1 MTTFRSEFSQLMR
14 ESLSNNYKVEP
25 IPYISQALQ
34 DPKNKTRTSLKKLR
48 RELVSTLRLLARPTD
63 NAKVNYLSRKL
74 NLDGLTETYNLLD
87 DEQSKKLLVQLIAY
101 RTLGP
106 SKIKL
111 PLCNSDAWLPVL
123 EIEKQCKQNDT
134 HQTKEW
140 SLDLLDLNS
149 IGHDIK
155 YFLKSEGVFLNFFLR
170 QYEYA
175 QCKVEPGDYVID
187 GGSCFGD
194 MALQFAEATGENGHV
209 FAFEFIKDNIE
220 LLNKNLMLN
229 PKLSSRVTLIEQP
242 LWSDSVSNLYIIEK
256 GAASQVV
263 LDEPDAYSQRICTA
277 SIDDLV
283 QSNAIPRVDFIK
295 LDIEGAELDC
305 LMGAKNTI
313 QRFKPKLAICLYHNI
328 DHFVS
333 IPKFVKQLVP
343 DYKLYLNHY
352 TAGPGETVMFAFP
365 STHTTHHS

>member
-1 MTTFRSEFSQLMR
+1 MNTFRAEFNKLMCQ
-14 ESLSNNYKVEP
+14 SLSNNYNIEP
-25 IPYISQALQ
+25 ISFISEAVQYS
-34 DPKNKTRTSLKKLR
+34 KNKNHSYLKRLR
-48 RELVSTLRLLARPTD
+48 RELLNTLRLLVRPSSES
-63 NAKVNYLSRKL
+63 KIKYLSRKID
-74 NLDGLTETYNLLD
+74 LDGLSETYNFLD
-87 DEQSKKLLVQLIAY
+87 DEQSKQLFVQLLAY

-106 SKIKL
+106 SKVKL
-111 PLCNSDAWLPVL
+111 PLSNADAWLPVL

-140 SLDLLDLNS
+140 SLDLLDLNP

-155 YFLKSEGVFLNFFLR
+155 YFLKSEGVFLNFFLK

-175 QCKVEPGDYVID
+175 QCKVQPGDYVID

-194 MALQFAEATGENGHV
+194 IALQFSEATGENGRV
-209 FAFEFIKDNIE
+209 FAFEFIRDNIE

-229 PKLSSRVTLIEQP
+229 PELSSRITLFERP
-242 LWSDSVSNLYIIEK
+242 LWSDSVSNLYIIEN

-263 LDEPDAYSQRICTA
+263 LDEPNTYSQRICTT

-283 QSNAIPRVDFIK
+283 QSHAIPRVDFIK
-295 LDIEGAELDC
+295 LDIEGAELEC

-313 QRFKPKLAICLYHNI
+313 QNFKPKLAICLYHNI
-328 DHFVS
+328 EHFVS
-333 IPKFVKQLVP
+333 IPKLVKQLVP

-352 TAGPGETVMFAFP
+352 TAGPGETVMFAIP
-365 STHTTHHS
+365 PAH